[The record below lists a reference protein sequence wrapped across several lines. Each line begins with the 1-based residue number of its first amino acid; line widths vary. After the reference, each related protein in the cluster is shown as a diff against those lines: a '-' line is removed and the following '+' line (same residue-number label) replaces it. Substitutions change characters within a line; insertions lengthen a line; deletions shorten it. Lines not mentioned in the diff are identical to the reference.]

1 MKRRTKLLASLCLSA
16 MAMTFLFGTQEKILP
31 AEAIVVSEYDPE
43 AKEGRPA
50 YSPSDEYYE
59 TKQNISMDHVGNIE
73 SVWDSFKGDG
83 IRVAVIDSGFDLDNP
98 DFIDEQGNSMFS
110 ISEGRMFAHATAVTG
125 QNATYTMDK
134 TGATGTNDVV
144 QFAPQAEGY
153 GYKINDVW
161 FTGNS
166 ILRPWAGYS
175 KYSKHGTDVCS
186 TLASRAHDTSHT
198 GTIGIAPKVTIIPI
212 KVDFWTDSIY
222 KALNYIYNT
231 LNKNSSTA
239 IDVVNMSIEAPYY
252 ELVDTYVNNI
262 VNQGTIVVAAAGNDN
277 TSTASYPASSPKAIG
292 VGALDR
298 NSSTAKAS
306 FSNYNASGSTKT
318 GNNNVDLVAPGYVY
332 TASWNSSTNDHTYS
346 ETQGTSFSSPI
357 VAGAAA
363 LWKQAHPS
371 GTVDEFKTD
380 LWNSCVDIGTSGW
393 DTTFGY
399 GRLAIDR
406 LVDLGTNVTE
416 VCVDSDKSLTLE
428 VGDTSQ
434 IQAHVLPVTAT
445 DQGLVYELNNDN
457 GVISVSNSGLITAL
471 KEGTESVFVWDHESH
486 SYADIV
492 EVTVTQKAVHP
503 TSMSISPNS
512 VSLNLATSETT
523 TLSAVFT
530 PSDTTDKSVLWDTED
545 KNIATIDEDGVV
557 TPVGVGDTRAYCLS
571 NDGLLEAY
579 ANINVYNQAPSV
591 VTSVTISPGDGH
603 CNVDLKNGNTIQLTA
618 TVNGTNLEDDRV
630 TWSSLSSS
638 YATVDQ
644 NGLVT
649 CLKTGY
655 ADIKATSKQDMTIS
669 CTRRVIISDTTPKV
683 TSISVSPTSKTLVL
697 ASSETVQLSANVVT
711 TYSGST
717 EVTWETSNASI
728 ATVSNGLVTPHAVG
742 TATITARS
750 VLDTTKTATSTITV
764 VQNTSVNYECTGA
777 QTVVLKSGTP
787 PTGSSVSFSNT
798 YTNNYEQI
806 TNGNHQT
813 WTFRG
818 YEGYTITSIKL
829 NIKRSS
835 GGVGNLVV
843 KNNNVTTSTVQIP
856 NNSITNS
863 YQYKEYCS
871 SSFEV
876 DGDLV
881 FEINAT
887 GNSLYVKNIEITI
900 DDSSLKEVDHI
911 TAIYNGSKV
920 KYNTEIDRTNLEVR
934 AYYDES
940 DYDVVSS
947 TKYELSGFNKLL
959 EGEQTVTV
967 SYKNKETTFDV
978 TVVYYDLVYIE
989 LSNITASFNKGATFI
1004 KPTVTAYYEDDTSAD
1019 VTSSAT
1025 FSGYDMST
1033 AGAYNVSVNYSEHN
1047 VTKST
1052 SYGIVVKESG
1062 GEAEG
1067 GLIKFGSG
1075 TGCIPIDKG
1084 SVQATDSLS
1093 NSWTISVTG
1102 TSSYTQNADNSQVGS
1117 KKEPADTITLSMD
1130 LGSSMLVNSVNFKVG
1145 GNSGSAA
1152 NVIIAVDGTT
1162 IGTGNV
1168 TESTTSTIESSS
1180 TKNGQT
1186 ITITLTNIYR
1196 GICIYEISYNVGE
1209 QKTPTDLEKA
1219 QQFAVEFS
1227 NSVVCYGGEK
1237 APTIVAGKTW
1247 ATLTQSFN
1255 GLDGTVKAY
1264 FQVATPTDPAIL
1276 DAVLK
1281 HDQLVSRYGYAD
1293 FMGRSAYNGLL
1304 SNKINT
1310 LSDFNGIT
1318 IVIIASII
1326 CLSALGGYI
1335 FIRKRKEQ

>member
-1 MKRRTKLLASLCLSA
+1 
-16 MAMTFLFGTQEKILP
+16 MAMTFLFGTQEKFLP
-31 AEAIVVSEYDPE
+31 AEAIIVSEYDPE

-50 YSPSDEYYE
+50 YSPTDEYYE
-59 TKQNISMDHVGNIE
+59 TKQNISMDHVGDIE
-73 SVWDSFKGDG
+73 SVWDNFKGDG

-134 TGATGTNDVV
+134 TGETGSGQVV
-144 QFAPQAEGY
+144 QFAPQAENV

-161 FTGNS
+161 YYGDS

-186 TLASRAHDTSHT
+186 TLASRAHDTTHT
-198 GTIGIAPKVTIIPI
+198 GTIGIAPKVTIVPI
-212 KVDFWTDSIY
+212 KVDFWTDSIFN
-222 KALNYIYNT
+222 ALYYIKNT
-231 LNKNSSTA
+231 LNANTSTA

-252 ELVDTYVNNI
+252 ELVDTYVNYI
-262 VNQGTIVVAAAGNDN
+262 VNQGTIVVAAAGNSNYD
-277 TSTASYPASSPKAIG
+277 TATYPASSPKAIG
-292 VGALDR
+292 VGALGRD
-298 NSSTAKAS
+298 SSTEKAS

-332 TASWNSSTNDHTYS
+332 TASWNSSTSGHTYS

-363 LWKQAHPS
+363 LWKQANPS

-434 IQAHVLPVTAT
+434 IQAHVLPVSAT
-445 DQGLVYELNNDN
+445 DQGLVYELYNDN

-471 KEGTESVFVWDHESH
+471 KEGTEGVFVWDHESH
-486 SYADIV
+486 SYADLV

-503 TSMSISPNS
+503 TSVSISPSS

-530 PSDTTDKSVLWDTED
+530 PSETTDKRVLWDTENH
-545 KNIATIDEDGVV
+545 NIATIDDDGVV

-571 NDGLLEAY
+571 YDGELEAY
-579 ANINVYNQAPSV
+579 ADINVYNQAPSE
-591 VTSVTISPGDGH
+591 VTSVTISPGDGQ

-618 TVNGTNLEDDRV
+618 TVNGTNLEDDSV

-655 ADIKATSKQDMTIS
+655 ADIKATSKQDTTVS
-669 CTRRVIISDTTPKV
+669 CTRRVNISDTTPKV
-683 TSISVSPTSKTLVL
+683 TSISVSPTAKTLVL
-697 ASSETVQLSANVVT
+697 ANSETVQLSANVVT
-711 TYSGST
+711 TYGGST
-717 EVTWETSNASI
+717 EVTWETSNASV
-728 ATVSNGLVTPHAVG
+728 ATVSNGLVTPHVAG

-764 VQNTSVNYECTGA
+764 VQNSSVNYVCTSA
-777 QTVVLKSGTP
+777 STAELQSGSAP
-787 PTGSSVSFSNT
+787 VGSSVSFSNT
-798 YTNNYEQI
+798 YTANYEQI
-806 TNGNHQT
+806 AKNYRQT
-813 WTFRG
+813 WTLTG

-835 GGVGNLVV
+835 GGVGNLVL
-843 KNNNVTTSTVQIP
+843 KNNNTTISTVQIP
-856 NNSITNS
+856 NNSISTS

-876 DGDLV
+876 YGDLV

-887 GNSLYVKNIEITI
+887 ASSLYVANIEITI
-900 DDSSLKEVDHI
+900 DDSSLKEIDHI
-911 TAIYNGSKV
+911 TATYNGLKV

-947 TKYELSGFNKLL
+947 NKYELSGFNKLT
-959 EGEQTVTV
+959 EGDQTVTV

-989 LSNITASFNKGATFI
+989 LSNITSSYNEGATFI
-1004 KPTVTAYYEDDTSAD
+1004 KPTVTAHYEDETSTD

-1025 FSGYDMST
+1025 FSGYDMGT
-1033 AGAYNVSVNYSEHN
+1033 AGAYNVSVSYSEHN

-1062 GEAEG
+1062 GEVEG
-1067 GLIKFGSG
+1067 GLVKFGNG
-1075 TGCIPIDKG
+1075 TGCTPIDKA

-1093 NSWTISVTG
+1093 NSWTISVVG
-1102 TSSYTQNADNSQVGS
+1102 TSSYTQNANYSQVGS
-1117 KKEPADTITLSMD
+1117 KNDPADTITLSMN
-1130 LGSSMLVNSVNFKVG
+1130 LGSSMLVNSVSFKVG

-1152 NVIIAVDGTT
+1152 TVTIAVDGTT

-1168 TESTTSTIESSS
+1168 TASTTSTIESSS
-1180 TKNGQT
+1180 SKNGQT
-1186 ITITLTNIYR
+1186 ITITLTNISR
-1196 GICIYEISYNVGE
+1196 GICIYQISYNVGE
-1209 QKTPTDLEKA
+1209 EKTPTDLEKA

-1227 NSVVCYGGEK
+1227 NSIVCYGGEK
-1237 APTIVAGKTW
+1237 APTIVTGKTW

-1255 GLDGTVKAY
+1255 GLDATVKAY
-1264 FQVATPTDPAIL
+1264 FQVVTPTDPAIL

-1281 HDQLVSRYGYAD
+1281 HDQLVSRYDYAD

-1304 SNKINT
+1304 PNRINT
-1310 LSDFNGIT
+1310 LSEFSGIT
-1318 IVIIASII
+1318 IVIIATTVGLI
-1326 CLSALGGYI
+1326 ALGGYI

>member
-1 MKRRTKLLASLCLSA
+1 
-16 MAMTFLFGTQEKILP
+16 MAMTFLFGARGTSNPVLEPIKIAGTENSNAP
-31 AEAIVVSEYDPE
+31 QG
-43 AKEGRPA
+43 KTA
-50 YSPSDEYYE
+50 YTPLDEYYSSN
-59 TKQNISMDHVGNIE
+59 QYISMNHLGNIE
-73 SVWDSFKGDG
+73 NVWDYYKGEG
-83 IRVAVIDSGFDLDNP
+83 IRVGVIDTAFDWDHP
-98 DFIDEQGNSMFS
+98 DFIDENNESLFDC
-110 ISEGRMFAHATAVTG
+110 ENG
-125 QNATYTMDK
+125 QFIMHCTQDTSQEATYNYNYYGGIVIFNVPK
-134 TGATGTNDVV
+134 TGYYQIDGQKLYGNDLLKPTSDQTNTNFNHHGTNV
-144 QFAPQAEGY
+144 ASTIAS
-153 GYKINDVW
+153 INHQ
-161 FTGNS
+161 T
-166 ILRPWAGYS
+166 
-175 KYSKHGTDVCS
+175 T
-186 TLASRAHDTSHT
+186 HT
-198 GTIGIAPKVTIIPI
+198 GTVGVAPKVKIVPF
-212 KVDFWTDSIY
+212 KTDLRFDCVAY
-222 KALNYIYNT
+222 ALEHIGD
-231 LNKNSSTA
+231 LNEDDDSSND
-239 IDVVNMSIEAPYY
+239 IQVVNMSIEGTSTWNAM
-252 ELVDTYVNNI
+252 ETQITRLIDQGVI
-262 VNQGTIVVAAAGNDN
+262 VIAAAGNHS
-277 TSTASYPASSPKAIG
+277 TSTKYYPASCPGVIG
-292 VGALDR
+292 VGALAKD
-298 NSSTAKAS
+298 SSTSLAS
-306 FSNYNASGSTKT
+306 YSNYNAPGNTSSS
-318 GNNNVDLVAPGYVY
+318 NNNVDLVAPGSVY
-332 TASWNSSTNDHTYS
+332 AASWKTSGHTYT
-346 ETQGTSFSSPI
+346 ETQGTSFASPI

-363 LWKQAHPS
+363 LWKQRNPS
-371 GTVDEFKTD
+371 GTVSQFKTD
-380 LWNSCVDIGTSGW
+380 LFDSCIDIGTSGW

-416 VCVDSDKSLTLE
+416 VCVDSEKSLTLE

-434 IQAHVLPVTAT
+434 IQARILPVTAT
-445 DQGLVYELNNDN
+445 DQGLVYELYNDN

-471 KEGTESVFVWDHESH
+471 KEGAESVFVWDHESH
-486 SYADIV
+486 SYGDIV

-503 TSMSISPNS
+503 TSVSISPSS
-512 VSLNLATSETT
+512 VSLNLATSETA

-530 PSDTTDKSVLWDTED
+530 PSDTTDKSVLWDTENHD
-545 KNIATIDEDGVV
+545 IATIDDDGVV
-557 TPVGVGDTRAYCLS
+557 TPVGVGDTRAYCIS
-571 NDGLLEAY
+571 YDGELEAY
-579 ANINVYNQAPSV
+579 ANVNVYSQEPSE
-591 VTSVTISPGDGH
+591 VTSVTISPGEGQ

-655 ADIKATSKQDMTIS
+655 ADIKATSKQDLTKS
-669 CTRRVIISDTTPKV
+669 CTRRVFISDTTPKV
-683 TSISVSPTSKTLVL
+683 TSISVSPTSKTLAL
-697 ASSETVQLSANVVT
+697 ANSDTVQLSASVVT

-717 EVTWETSNASI
+717 EVTWETSNASV

-764 VQNTSVNYECTGA
+764 VQNSSVNYVCTSA
-777 QTVVLKSGTP
+777 TAAELQSGSAP
-787 PTGSSVSFSNT
+787 VGSSVSFSNT
-798 YTNNYEQI
+798 YTANYEQI
-806 TNGNHQT
+806 TNYNHQT
-813 WTFRG
+813 WTLTG
-818 YEGYTITSIKL
+818 YEGYTIISIKL
-829 NIKRSS
+829 NIKKTNA
-835 GGVGNLVV
+835 GVGNLSV
-843 KNNNVTTSTVQIP
+843 KNNGSTISTVQIP
-856 NNSITNS
+856 SNSLTTS

-876 DGDLV
+876 NGDLV
-881 FEINAT
+881 FDINAT
-887 GNSLYVKNIEITI
+887 GSSLYVKNIEITI
-900 DDSSLKEVDHI
+900 DDSSLREVDHI

-920 KYNTEIDRTNLEVR
+920 KYNTELDRTNLEVR

-947 TKYELSGFNKLL
+947 NKYELSGFNKLT
-959 EGEQTVTV
+959 EGDQTVIV
-967 SYKNKETTFDV
+967 SYKNKETTFGV

-989 LSNITASFNKGATFI
+989 LSNITASYNKGATFI
-1004 KPTVTAYYEDDTSAD
+1004 KPTVTAYYDDNTSAD

-1033 AGAYNVSVNYSEHN
+1033 AGAYNVSANYSEHN

-1062 GEAEG
+1062 GDVED
-1067 GLIKFGSG
+1067 GLVKFGSG
-1075 TGCIPIDKG
+1075 TGCTPIDKA
-1084 SVQATDSLS
+1084 SVQATDTLS

-1117 KKEPADTITLSMD
+1117 KKDPADTITLSMD
-1130 LGSSMLVNSVNFKVG
+1130 LGSSMLVNSVSFKVG

-1152 NVIIAVDGTT
+1152 TVTIAVDGTT

-1168 TESTTSTIESSS
+1168 IESTTSTIESSS
-1180 TKNGQT
+1180 SKNGQT
-1186 ITITLTNIYR
+1186 ITITLTNISK
-1196 GICIYEISYNVGE
+1196 GICVYQISYNVGE

-1237 APTIVAGKTW
+1237 APTIVTGKTW

-1293 FMGRSAYNGLL
+1293 FMGRSAFNGLL
-1304 SNKINT
+1304 PNKINT
-1310 LSDFNGIT
+1310 LSEFNGVA
-1318 IVIIASII
+1318 IVIIAATIGLIS
-1326 CLSALGGYI
+1326 LGGYI